1 MTSNT
6 AYSFLILALTIG
18 VGFAAMILAKRYR
31 ISQVIFLMLF
41 GILLGPV
48 FHLIDVNH
56 DSLIRQ
62 IYPFLSSLALII
74 LLFDGGISLNIF
86 SVVKTIGK
94 SFVFTVLVFVASV
107 FISLALVPIFHFSI
121 IDALLIGALL
131 SGISSAIVLTM
142 IEQVSLSED
151 AKTLLS
157 LESVL
162 NDSLV
167 VLVVFLL
174 IQVYQDMSNFAL
186 STIVRELGISLIIS
200 TVIGGALA
208 FLWNEALKFLK
219 EFELDY
225 MLTLAVLFF
234 TYFVSDFFGGNGGL
248 AVFVF
253 GLVFGNL
260 HALSSK
266 LLSIPIL
273 QQKRIIGFQEEVTFF
288 TRTFFFTYI
297 GLLFPLWSID
307 VQTVLEGVLLTALY
321 LLVRYMVSVFLLKDK
336 DALPIV
342 VGVLPRGLAA
352 AVGVGLL
359 LQYNIVINHVS
370 ELVFLVILLTNII
383 ATCSVWE
390 FGKAKRAEV
399 DELEELIEEKEES
412 GEGEA

>member
-383 ATCSVWE
+383 ATFSVWE

>member
-151 AKTLLS
+151 VKTLLS

-383 ATCSVWE
+383 ATFSVWE